1 MLLLSHHYNKRANE
15 PQWRSVVM
23 KFIIGI
29 VATSVPY
36 AIASTGP
43 PIRIFPHSDCGK
55 IRTRKTENTDCFL
68 VLDTQHISRFL
79 HE

>member
-1 MLLLSHHYNKRANE
+1 MVLLLSHQYNKRENV

-36 AIASTGP
+36 GIASTSP

-55 IRTRKTENTDCFL
+55 IRTRKIGNMD
-68 VLDTQHISRFL
+68 RFHVVCL
-79 HE
+79 F